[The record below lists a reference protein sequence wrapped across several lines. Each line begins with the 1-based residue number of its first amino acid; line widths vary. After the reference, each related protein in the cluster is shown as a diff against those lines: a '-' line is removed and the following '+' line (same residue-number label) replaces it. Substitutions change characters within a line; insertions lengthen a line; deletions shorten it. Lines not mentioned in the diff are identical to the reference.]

1 MNASSKRYS
10 GYVPVTLSGTVLLA
24 SLLYN
29 LFVFS
34 ALASHPQIGTA
45 LRNAIR
51 NDAPIVSIYVLVG
64 DLVRVG
70 PLATLGDASAAE
82 IAAPIAEKI
91 RSYPPGAVA
100 TLFGS
105 PQSASQ
111 SQLQWSHQLLPFL
124 LLLTAILWWRR
135 PKPVHMMPRRR

>member
-1 MNASSKRYS
+1 MNASGKRYG
-10 GYVPVTLSGTVLLA
+10 GYVPVALSGTVLLL

-34 ALASHPQIGTA
+34 ALASHPQIGSA

-51 NDAPIVSIYVLVG
+51 NDAPVVSIYVLVG
-64 DLVRVG
+64 DVLRAG
-70 PLATLGDASAAE
+70 PLATLGDASAAD
-82 IAAPIAEKI
+82 IAAPLAEKI

-100 TLFGS
+100 TLFGQ
-105 PQSASQ
+105 PQSAPQ
-111 SQLQWSHQLLPFL
+111 SQLQWSHQLFPYL
-124 LLLTAILWWRR
+124 LLLTGILWWRR

>member
-34 ALASHPQIGTA
+34 ALASHPQVGTA

-82 IAAPIAEKI
+82 IAGPIAEKI
-91 RSYPPGAVA
+91 RSYPPGAVDLCTRFHQRGGRA
-100 TLFGS
+100 WLPHRRWNGRRLFEC
-105 PQSASQ
+105 P
-111 SQLQWSHQLLPFL
+111 SHGKPARYVGRSLLD
-124 LLLTAILWWRR
+124 WR
-135 PKPVHMMPRRR
+135 